1 MFSRLKSSFAPS
13 NKPASIDNNNNEL
26 RKRNRLS
33 KPPTNTSS
41 SNLSSPSLLQLGN
54 RSSTL
59 LQLSTNTEEVQDESP
74 IAADDEPREAS
85 KAHIFGPESK
95 EPEAPAQGDTEAWRV
110 GAFVVS
116 DIETQHSTSPTTK
129 SPLTSSFSAMFNT
142 SRLSLIS
149 LKEHKDVK
157 DVSPPKTEIRSC
169 NLSREDLT
177 SLIPIRRKSL
187 NQPGIATRVG
197 KDERWSRS
205 PSGELGVEAKSV
217 IPEEASSS
225 ELEAL
230 NLETS
235 KFEKPVPPPLVRTE
249 TPSDL
254 VFLGGLRLG
263 SLHITNGCA
272 SPAPSDLSMRVKTR
286 STPNLRTMSGECG
299 DSDHEDCDAN
309 TRIVNNVRPSKRP
322 GMPTVPSQL
331 VSKVPHP
338 SPLRFSS
345 NDILPKINT
354 RCEDVDKTL
363 GMDRAGQG
371 ITTTDRSPGWSIRM
385 AEEYMA
391 ELPTSPFEIPRH
403 SSSPQS
409 ILNPIS
415 KSTEFDDGLFEDD
428 SVTPSDFDSV
438 YSSTIDTHYS
448 SNGATTASDQHES
461 SPLSTR
467 PTYTLADSGY
477 SSNSSLKDSN
487 EETGERTDADHAN
500 SVMNAVQN
508 GLSISKNRQDRRPG
522 PRPLRPSI
530 LKQARA
536 TTTSL
541 PTFHN
546 LHHST
551 TTVST
556 VTTTTSMPP
565 TNRGKKLAKP
575 RLLSRSAR
583 RKDITVQGNQ
593 EVITSSVPPVPA
605 EFEANLAIRSHQVPE
620 LEHTFETRQHTTES
634 PLMSPV
640 EPVEIRFP
648 SPAASVDM
656 IGEQSAAPPRPPI
669 HKDSIFGRRSR
680 SIKRSNVDHSSQEMS
695 EADAL
700 AIIQDFGTVGYSLGG
715 NPYDVARTN
724 LQSSPRKH
732 VEPARKV
739 NPHNITSAAR
749 RTKSTGGMDAETA
762 AELARMRSRTIHERN
777 SMSLAE
783 KRDLF
788 NDRGG
793 LPGKNLRPM
802 SFTTNTPPLPPL
814 PAGFGSNQSRNWE
827 PQTNH
832 DQMQQ
837 ADKWNPRFYQN
848 VFTDNTNVDP
858 ANDPYGYN
866 QLDDASSYN
875 DWPAECYSED
885 YRSEFNRPRDGRRES
900 WRSDRVEINFDPRE
914 SSSPTHEERHF
925 NRQYGDDSQYDY
937 GKPWLQFQAAFH
949 STTHWD
955 FNEVEHEAPPPP
967 PPHSPRPLSI
977 APHEEGST
985 WARHG
990 QAWREERQST
1000 GEAHPNGG
1008 KNWSYG
1014 DDNSLY
1020 PPIPPR
1026 NVPSNQAYHH
1036 RDARPASTYHQY
1048 PANDAIGP
1056 DASYGS
1062 YHSCEHSRHPS
1073 RRHSQANSY
1082 NGSNAG
1088 SQAGSL
1094 HPPRDPQRVG
1104 SSPQFGRHSGGFS
1117 YGYERGAGF
1126 GGSAGTR
1133 SVSSGFAGASRK
1145 GKELSQ
1151 GFGVDLSDV
1160 PIIAGLKMS

>member
-41 SNLSSPSLLQLGN
+41 TNLSSPSLLQLGN

-59 LQLSTNTEEVQDESP
+59 LQLSTNTEEVQNESP
-74 IAADDEPREAS
+74 ITADDEPREAT
-85 KAHIFGPESK
+85 KAHIFGPESRDA
-95 EPEAPAQGDTEAWRV
+95 EAPAQGDTEAWRV

-116 DIETQHSTSPTTK
+116 DIETQ
-129 SPLTSSFSAMFNT
+129 
-142 SRLSLIS
+142 
-149 LKEHKDVK
+149 EHKDVR
-157 DVSPPKTEIRSC
+157 DASPPKTEIRSC

-177 SLIPIRRKSL
+177 SLVPIRRKSL

-205 PSGELGVEAKSV
+205 PSGELGMEAKSV
-217 IPEEASSS
+217 IPEEASSG

-286 STPNLRTMSGECG
+286 STPNLRTTLGEYG

-309 TRIVNNVRPSKRP
+309 IRILNNVRPPKRP
-322 GMPTVPSQL
+322 GMPTAPSQL
-331 VSKVPHP
+331 ISKVPHQ
-338 SPLRFSS
+338 SPLRFFSS
-345 NDILPKINT
+345 NDMLPKINT
-354 RCEDVDKTL
+354 RCEDADRTL
-363 GMDRAGQG
+363 GMDKAGQG
-371 ITTTDRSPGWSIRM
+371 ISTTDRSRAGSIRM

-403 SSSPQS
+403 SSSPAS

-428 SVTPSDFDSV
+428 SVTPSDFDSGD
-438 YSSTIDTHYS
+438 SSTTDTHYS
-448 SNGATTASDQHES
+448 SNGATTASDKHES
-461 SPLSTR
+461 SPQTMK

-487 EETGERTDADHAN
+487 EETSERTDADHAN
-500 SVMNAVQN
+500 SVMNAVQY
-508 GLSISKNRQDRRPG
+508 GLSIPKTRQDRRPG
-522 PRPLRPSI
+522 PHPLRPSI
-530 LKQARA
+530 LKQAGA

-556 VTTTTSMPP
+556 VTTATSMPP
-565 TNRGKKLAKP
+565 TNRGQKLTKP

-593 EVITSSVPPVPA
+593 EVISSSVPPVPA
-605 EFEANLAIRSHQVPE
+605 EFEANLAIRSHLVPE

-634 PLMSPV
+634 PIMSHV

-656 IGEQSAAPPRPPI
+656 ISEQSAAAPQPPI

-680 SIKRSNVDHSSQEMS
+680 SIKRSNVHHSSQEMS

-724 LQSSPRKH
+724 LQSSPRKN

-749 RTKSTGGMDAETA
+749 LPKSTGGMDAETA

-777 SMSLAE
+777 SMSVAE

-814 PAGFGSNQSRNWE
+814 PAGFGSNRSRSWA
-827 PQTNH
+827 PQTHH

-848 VFTDNTNVDP
+848 VYTDNTNVEP

-875 DWPAECYSED
+875 DWPDQFYSED
-885 YRSEFNRPRDGRRES
+885 YRSRFNRPRDGRRES
-900 WRSDRVEINFDPRE
+900 WRSDRVEIDFDPRE
-914 SSSPTHEERHF
+914 SWSPTHEERHF
-925 NRQYGDDSQYDY
+925 NRQCGDDSRHDY
-937 GKPWLQFQAAFH
+937 GESWL
-949 STTHWD
+949 D
-955 FNEVEHEAPPPP
+955 FNEVEQEAPPPP
-967 PPHSPRPLSI
+967 PPHSPRPLSV
-977 APHEEGST
+977 APHEVEGST
-985 WARHG
+985 WVRHC
-990 QAWREERQST
+990 QAWQEERQFT
-1000 GEAHPNGG
+1000 GEAHPTGS

-1014 DDNSLY
+1014 DDNGLY
-1020 PPIPPR
+1020 SSIPPR

-1036 RDARPASTYHQY
+1036 RDARPANTYQQY
-1048 PANDAIGP
+1048 LANDAIGP
-1056 DASYGS
+1056 QASYGS
-1062 YHSCEHSRHPS
+1062 YHSREHSRHPS
-1073 RRHSQANSY
+1073 RRPNQANSY

-1088 SQAGSL
+1088 SLAGSL
-1094 HPPRDPQRVG
+1094 HPPHDPRRVG
-1104 SSPQFGRHSGGFS
+1104 PSHQFSRYSGGFS

-1126 GGSAGTR
+1126 GGSAGTK
-1133 SVSSGFAGASRK
+1133 SVSGFAGASRK

-1151 GFGVDLSDV
+1151 GFGVD
-1160 PIIAGLKMS
+1160 

>member
-1 MFSRLKSSFAPS
+1 MVALLVDLDFFSSPTALNAAMFSRLKSSFAPS
-13 NKPASIDNNNNEL
+13 NKPASTDNNNNEL

-41 SNLSSPSLLQLGN
+41 PNLSSPSLLQLGN

-59 LQLSTNTEEVQDESP
+59 LQLGTNTEEVQDESP
-74 IAADDEPREAS
+74 ITADDEPREATE
-85 KAHIFGPESK
+85 AHIFGAESK
-95 EPEAPAQGDTEAWRV
+95 DPEATGQGDTVAWRV

-149 LKEHKDVK
+149 LKEHKDGR
-157 DVSPPKTEIRSC
+157 DVGPPKTEILSC
-169 NLSREDLT
+169 NPSREDLT
-177 SLIPIRRKSL
+177 CLIPIRRKSL
-187 NQPGIATRVG
+187 NQPGIATRVR

-205 PSGELGVEAKSV
+205 PSGELGVEAESV

-235 KFEKPVPPPLVRTE
+235 KSEKPVPPPLVRTE

-272 SPAPSDLSMRVKTR
+272 SPTPSDLSMRVKTR
-286 STPNLRTMSGECG
+286 STPNLRSQTMAGEYG
-299 DSDHEDCDAN
+299 DSDHEDCVAN
-309 TRIVNNVRPSKRP
+309 TRIVNNGRPPKRP

-331 VSKVPHP
+331 VSKVPHR
-338 SPLRFSS
+338 SPLHFSS
-345 NDILPKINT
+345 KVIIPKINT

-363 GMDRAGQG
+363 GVDRAGQG
-371 ITTTDRSPGWSIRM
+371 ITTTARSPAGSTRM

-415 KSTEFDDGLFEDD
+415 KSTGFDNDFFEDD
-428 SVTPSDFDSV
+428 SVTTSDFDSV
-438 YSSTIDTHYS
+438 DTSSIDSHYS
-448 SNGATTASDQHES
+448 SNGATNASDKHEF
-461 SPLSTR
+461 SPRSTR
-467 PTYTLADSGY
+467 PTSTLADSGY
-477 SSNSSLKDSN
+477 GSNSSLKDST

-500 SVMNAVQN
+500 SVTNAVPN
-508 GLSISKNRQDRRPG
+508 GLTIRKTRQDRRPG

-530 LKQARA
+530 LKQAGA
-536 TTTSL
+536 TATSL
-541 PTFHN
+541 PIFNN

-551 TTVST
+551 TTVAT

-565 TNRGKKLAKP
+565 THRGNKLTKP
-575 RLLSRSAR
+575 RLWSRSAG

-605 EFEANLAIRSHQVPE
+605 EFEANLAIRSRQVPE

-634 PLMSPV
+634 AIMSHV

-680 SIKRSNVDHSSQEMS
+680 SIKRSNVHHSSQEMS
-695 EADAL
+695 GADAL

-724 LQSSPRKH
+724 LQSSPRKD

-749 RTKSTGGMDAETA
+749 RAKSTGGMDAETA
-762 AELARMRSRTIHERN
+762 AELARIRSRTIHERN

-814 PAGFGSNQSRNWE
+814 PAGFGSNQSGSWA
-827 PQTNH
+827 PQTDH

-837 ADKWNPRFYQN
+837 ADKLNPRFYQN
-848 VFTDNTNVDP
+848 VYTDNTNVDP
-858 ANDPYGYN
+858 ANDAYGYN
-866 QLDDASSYN
+866 QLDDALSYN
-875 DWPAECYSED
+875 DWPDEFYSED
-885 YRSEFNRPRDGRRES
+885 YRSGFTRPRDSRRES
-900 WRSDRVEINFDPRE
+900 WRSDRVEIDW
-914 SSSPTHEERHF
+914 SPSHEEGYF
-925 NRQYGDDSQYDY
+925 IRQYEDDPQYDHDESWPQ
-937 GKPWLQFQAAFH
+937 GQAAFH
-949 STTHWD
+949 STNHWD
-955 FNEVEHEAPPPP
+955 FNEVEHETPPPP
-967 PPHSPRPLSI
+967 PPHSPRPLSV
-977 APHEEGST
+977 APHEVEGSST
-985 WARHG
+985 WARHC
-990 QAWREERQST
+990 QAWREGRQST
-1000 GEAHPNGG
+1000 GEAHPNGNE
-1008 KNWSYG
+1008 NWSYA

-1020 PPIPPR
+1020 PSIPPR
-1026 NVPSNQAYHH
+1026 NVPSNHAYHH
-1036 RDARPASTYHQY
+1036 RAARPASTYHQY
-1048 PANDAIGP
+1048 PANDAISP
-1056 DASYGS
+1056 EASYGS
-1062 YHSCEHSRHPS
+1062 YHSREHSRHPS
-1073 RRHSQANSY
+1073 RKHSRANSY
-1082 NGSNAG
+1082 SGINAG
-1088 SQAGSL
+1088 SLAGSL
-1094 HPPRDPQRVG
+1094 HPPHDRQRVG
-1104 SSPQFGRHSGGFS
+1104 PSPQFGRCSGGFG
-1117 YGYERGAGF
+1117 YGHERGAGF
-1126 GGSAGTR
+1126 GGRPERGVLADSLQQAGRAR
-1133 SVSSGFAGASRK
+1133 S
-1145 GKELSQ
+1145 
-1151 GFGVDLSDV
+1151 
-1160 PIIAGLKMS
+1160 